1 MKYTPIIIAFAILI
15 ASCKKEPG
23 IGGDAEIRGQVW
35 TYALNG
41 SATDTIGEYPA
52 KDTYVYIAF
61 GDNTGFDK
69 RVKTDYNGNYRFSY
83 LYPGD
88 YTLYVYSYDPD
99 FDQETSD
106 GQVAII
112 KRVTIRKRK
121 EDIELDRF
129 EILE

>member
-1 MKYTPIIIAFAILI
+1 MKYALLLIAFAALST
-15 ASCKKEPG
+15 SCKKEPG

-35 TYALNG
+35 SYQVSGNG
-41 SATDTIGEYPA
+41 SDTLAEYAA

-99 FDQETSD
+99 FDEETSN
-106 GQVAII
+106 GYEAII
-112 KRVTIRKRK
+112 KKVTIKKRK
-121 EDIELDRF
+121 EEIELDRF
-129 EILE
+129 EIFE